1 MTKYLGFCLL
11 LGVCL
16 PMAAI
21 AGPTSVAEADRDE
34 WWIWANPPAV
44 NLAAEQ
50 AVSRKEGD
58 PPLEVRFRYTIDSK
72 GGVADCEVAYRSE
85 AVYDE
90 ATLCALIALHQYRPA
105 PGNSSRVEIRTAQ
118 TLLIGVPPEQART
131 LVGDQRHP

>member
-1 MTKYLGFCLL
+1 MKPVIFGILIVGCSLAFH
-11 LGVCL
+11 
-16 PMAAI
+16 AI
-21 AGPTSVAEADRDE
+21 ARPMDVSEAEKDE